1 MTPAKTLDEVLARL
15 DVLIDEGA
23 ARGSTAGLFPA
34 LYRSVTAGVKA
45 GIEAERF
52 DDGPRMARFD
62 IDFANRFFAVQAAWQ
77 AGQPTPRAWRVA
89 LQALDD
95 PQVGDLQHLLL
106 GMNAHINLDL
116 GVSSAEVAPGA
127 SIKALENDF
136 NTINDV
142 LASLLDGTQDAL
154 GDFSPLLHKLDVVAR
169 DGDEAFANFSI
180 AKAREASWRTARSL
194 APVPEEYRGGLVD
207 VLDRG
212 VRNLGHLIA
221 RPGPLFTPVLL
232 EVWETESRDIPAIVR
247 RLNRISDLRSDPS
260 AKKGGRRK
268 PSAGKGGARLG

>member
-1 MTPAKTLDEVLARL
+1 MRARDINEVVDLLDELLEDPEIGRTQL
-15 DVLIDEGA
+15 GY
-23 ARGSTAGLFPA
+23 FPA
-34 LYRSVTAGVKA
+34 LYRQVTLEVRQGCRD
-45 GIEAERF
+45 ERF
-52 DDGPRMARFD
+52 EDNERMERLD
-62 IDFANRFFAVQAAWQ
+62 TIFANRYLAALS
-77 AGQPTPRAWRVA
+77 AWRAGRRTSRSWEIAFNYARSGSGIV
-89 LQALDD
+89 
-95 PQVGDLQHLLL
+95 LQHLML

-194 APVPEEYRGGLVD
+194 APVPEEYRGGLVE

>member
-106 GMNAHINLDL
+106 GMNAHINFDL
-116 GVSSAEVAPGA
+116 PQAAEATCPGPGLP
-127 SIKALENDF
+127 ALARDF
-136 NTINDV
+136 ERINDLLEGMIDDAQAIV
-142 LASLLDGTQDAL
+142 WGDVPGLRLADRLLGGL
-154 GDFSPLLHKLDVVAR
+154 
-169 DGDEAFANFSI
+169 DEALVNFSI
-180 AKAREASWRTARSL
+180 RRARAAAWGAARLL
-194 APVPEEYRGGLVD
+194 AVTPGGLRDELTTLMDRQVGWLGERIRD
-207 VLDRG
+207 GRGPWVGHNADRG
-212 VRNLGHLIA
+212 AVI
-221 RPGPLFTPVLL
+221 
-232 EVWETESRDIPAIVR
+232 R
-247 RLNRISDLRSDPS
+247 RL
-260 AKKGGRRK
+260 
-268 PSAGKGGARLG
+268 ARLG